1 MKRSLLL
8 PWFSP
13 NPALSLQVF
22 LVAAVVVAA
31 MSFNELFFELA
42 DSCACPAFVLLLA
55 PISEATRDEK
65 L

>member
-1 MKRSLLL
+1 MKKSLLL

-22 LVAAVVVAA
+22 LVAAVVAA
-31 MSFNELFFELA
+31 MSFNELSFELA